1 MNICVIISS
10 HSPSIYTKLTIST
23 LLRAV
28 QNNHNLNI
36 HIGVHSNYSDYTS
49 DLSLFKDLKGQTAT
63 ICGGSMEECLLD
75 LEITAKS
82 MGVNI
87 NRDYRYIYS
96 ASHCP
101 IKWYLKLNT

>member
-49 DLSLFKDLKGQTAT
+49 DLSLFKDLKGIDFNTLVWKTNSGIDYWVRTYDVYLCNSRQ
-63 ICGGSMEECLLD
+63 D
-75 LEITAKS
+75 LF
-82 MGVNI
+82 
-87 NRDYRYIYS
+87 
-96 ASHCP
+96 
-101 IKWYLKLNT
+101 